1 MKKEETWKCAK
12 CGKEISDREY
22 VDNWEFCEECFN
34 NMGIEKGIFKKAKEI
49 ENK

>member
-1 MKKEETWKCAK
+1 MMEEKTERCVK
-12 CGKEISDREY
+12 CGKKINNREY

-34 NMGIEKGIFKKAKEI
+34 NMGIEKGIFEKAKEI